1 MKCIIIGAGNFQ
13 NEIITKEK
21 DDLLICA
28 DAGYSYVKDMNL
40 DIDLIVGDFDSLC
53 NIPANVNIYKLPKE
67 KDETDLF
74 VAIEEGMKKGYTE
87 FHIYGALGGRIEHSI
102 ANIQILSNLTT
113 RNIKAKLFDRNTIIE
128 VLSLGTHIYSEEMNG
143 YISLFSLTEESI
155 ISINHLKYE
164 LQNKVITNLFPLGI
178 DNEFIG
184 RVATINIHKGL
195 VLSIINKKN
204 A

>member
-21 DDLLICA
+21 EDLLICA

-113 RNIKAKLFDRNTIIE
+113 RNIKAKLVDQNTIIE

>member
-21 DDLLICA
+21 EDLLICA
-28 DAGYSYVKDMNL
+28 DAGYSHVKDMNL

-74 VAIEEGMKKGYTE
+74 VATEEGMKKGYTE

>member
-21 DDLLICA
+21 EDLLICA

-113 RNIKAKLFDRNTIIE
+113 RNIKAKLFDQNTIIE